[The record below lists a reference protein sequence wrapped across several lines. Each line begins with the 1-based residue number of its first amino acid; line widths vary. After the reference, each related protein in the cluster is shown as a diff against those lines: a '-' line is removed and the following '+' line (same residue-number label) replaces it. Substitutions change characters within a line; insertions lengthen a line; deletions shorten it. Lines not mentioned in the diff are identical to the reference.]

1 MMNMR
6 GCLKK
11 SWRKKGRK
19 KRSQVR
25 WDKRDDPGERRLRI
39 FLVGTAMTMLWLEVT
54 A

>member
-11 SWRKKGRK
+11 SWRQKGRK
-19 KRSQVR
+19 ERSQVR
-25 WDKRDDPGERRLRI
+25 WDKRDDPGECGLRI
-39 FLVGTAMTMLWLEVT
+39 FLVDGAMTMLRLEVT